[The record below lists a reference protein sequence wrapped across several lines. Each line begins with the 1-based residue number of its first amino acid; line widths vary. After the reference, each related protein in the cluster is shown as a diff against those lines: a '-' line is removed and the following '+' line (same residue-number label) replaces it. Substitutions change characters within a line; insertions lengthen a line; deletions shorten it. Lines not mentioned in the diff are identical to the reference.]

1 MIVSCVKK
9 CGNDDMHTAGDK
21 IGDMQDVEM
30 GRDENYRDVEIIM
43 IRMRDQARGGL

>member
-1 MIVSCVKK
+1 MMIC
-9 CGNDDMHTAGDK
+9 TAGDK

-43 IRMRDQARGGL
+43 IRMRDEARGVL